1 MTDTSKIP
9 FNRLS
14 NITFESNKH
23 LEDNNGEIII
33 NDASITTYFLNVDTS
48 TTISISSQ
56 INLPNNISFSF
67 IVEINKTSSTAD
79 ITLPNNDNFKWIDNY
94 VPGCGDVGTYLF
106 GFKTHDNVNWIC
118 SYQGMINNEFTNN
131 L

>member
-56 INLPNNISFSF
+56 INLPNNISFTF

-79 ITLPNNDNFKWIDNY
+79 ITK
-94 VPGCGDVGTYLF
+94 
-106 GFKTHDNVNWIC
+106 
-118 SYQGMINNEFTNN
+118 
-131 L
+131 